1 MIKFATME
9 LKEKKQQVIENLLV
23 IDISAEGKGV
33 AKWENRVVFI
43 TKAVPGDVVDA
54 KIIKKKK
61 NLLEAEILQIK
72 VPSQNRI
79 EAVCEHF
86 GSCGGCK
93 WQNMTYANQIQFK
106 QNQAKEQL
114 ERIGKLTINEPIKI
128 KSASKIYNYRNKLEF
143 SFSNKKWLIDLDKEN
158 QENINLNALGF
169 HVSQRFD
176 KVLHIN
182 NCHLMDEL
190 GNKIRN
196 FVYEKSLELNL
207 SFYDAKAQ
215 TGFLRNLLIRNT
227 STNQWMVVL
236 IVNQGFEEKLNIL
249 LQQLTTEFPQINS
262 LQYIINTKRNDSFSE
277 LDANL
282 FMGNAYIEEKL
293 ENYVFRISPQS
304 FFQTNTY
311 QGLELYRTV
320 RDFAKLKGDEIVY
333 DLYSGT
339 GSISIFMS
347 GLCRKVI
354 GVEYVEQAVKDA
366 RINSMINNV
375 KNCEFFSGDMKDLI
389 SEEFFAV
396 NGKPDV
402 IITDPPRAGMH
413 LKVVEQL
420 KKSKVPVI
428 IYVSCNV
435 STQAR
440 DLELL
445 SEFYQPEDILAVDMF
460 PHTSHLENV
469 VRLKLKS

>member
-1 MIKFATME
+1 MIKFVAME
-9 LKEKKQQVIENLLV
+9 LKERKTQIIESLLV
-23 IDISAEGKGV
+23 TDISAEGKGV
-33 AKWENRVVFI
+33 ARWENRVIFI
-43 TKAVPGDVVDA
+43 NKAVPGDILDVKV
-54 KIIKKKK
+54 IKKKK
-61 NLLEAEILQIK
+61 NLLEAEILTIK
-72 VPSQNRI
+72 VPSNNRI
-79 EAVCEHF
+79 EPVCQHF

-93 WQNMTYANQIQFK
+93 WQNMDYSNQIKFK

-114 ERIGKLTINEPIKI
+114 ERIGKLTIEGPIRI
-128 KSASKIYNYRNKLEF
+128 KAAEKIYGYRNKLEF
-143 SFSNKKWLIDLDKEN
+143 SFSNKRWLLEFDKEN
-158 QENINLNALGF
+158 QESINLNALGF

-176 KVLHIN
+176 KVLHIEE
-182 NCHLMDEL
+182 CHLMENL

-196 FVYEKSLELNL
+196 FVFDLALELEL

-236 IVNQGFEEKLNIL
+236 IVNDGFKEKLNL
-249 LQQLTTEFPQINS
+249 LLEKMALEFPQINS
-262 LQYIINTKRNDSFSE
+262 LQYIVNTKRNDSFSD
-277 LDANL
+277 LDSVL
-282 FMGNAYIEEKL
+282 FAGNTYIEEKL
-293 ENYVFRISPQS
+293 EEYTFRISPQS
-304 FFQTNTY
+304 FFQTNTH

-320 RDFAKLKGDEIVY
+320 REFAKLKGDEIVY

-347 GLCRKVI
+347 KFCKKVV

-366 RINSMINNV
+366 KINSKINEVN
-375 KNCEFFSGDMKDLI
+375 NCEFFSGDMKDLI
-389 SEEFFAV
+389 TDEFFALH
-396 NGKPDV
+396 GKPDL

-420 KKSKVPVI
+420 KKTKVPEI

-435 STQAR
+435 STQSR

-445 SEFYQPEDILAVDMF
+445 SEFYEVVDICAVDMF

-469 VRLKLKS
+469 VRLKLK

>member
-1 MIKFATME
+1 MIKFVAME
-9 LKEKKQQVIENLLV
+9 LKERKTQIIESLLV
-23 IDISAEGKGV
+23 TDISAEGKGV
-33 AKWENRVVFI
+33 ARWENRVVFI
-43 TKAVPGDVVDA
+43 NKAVPGDILDVKV
-54 KIIKKKK
+54 IKKKK
-61 NLLEAEILQIK
+61 NLLEAEILTIK
-72 VPSQNRI
+72 VPSNNRI
-79 EAVCEHF
+79 EPVCQHF

-93 WQNMTYANQIQFK
+93 WQNMDYSNQIKFK

-114 ERIGKLTINEPIKI
+114 ERIGKLTIEGPIRI
-128 KSASKIYNYRNKLEF
+128 KAAEKIYGYRNKLEF
-143 SFSNKKWLIDLDKEN
+143 SFSNKRWLLDFDKEN
-158 QENINLNALGF
+158 QESINLNALGF

-176 KVLHIN
+176 KVLHIEE
-182 NCHLMDEL
+182 CHLMENL

-196 FVYEKSLELNL
+196 FVFDLALELEL

-236 IVNQGFEEKLNIL
+236 IVNDGFKEKLNL
-249 LQQLTTEFPQINS
+249 LLEKMALEFPQINS
-262 LQYIINTKRNDSFSE
+262 LQYIVNTKRNDSFSD
-277 LDANL
+277 LDSVL
-282 FMGNAYIEEKL
+282 FAGNTYIEEKL
-293 ENYVFRISPQS
+293 EEYTFRISPQS
-304 FFQTNTY
+304 FFQTNTH

-320 RDFAKLKGDEIVY
+320 REFAKLKGDEIVY

-347 GLCRKVI
+347 KFCKKVV

-366 RINSMINNV
+366 KINSKINEV
-375 KNCEFFSGDMKDLI
+375 RNCEFFSGDMKDLI
-389 SEEFFAV
+389 TDEFFALH
-396 NGKPDV
+396 GKPDL

-420 KKSKVPVI
+420 KKTKVPEI

-435 STQAR
+435 STQSR

-445 SEFYQPEDILAVDMF
+445 SELYEVVDICAVDMF

-469 VRLKLKS
+469 VRLKLK